1 MATHLADDS
10 DDVVVELKVD
20 EWVDMLA
27 PMKEKGEAVY
37 LVGTTGASKEI

>member
-1 MATHLADDS
+1 MATHLADDL
-10 DDVVVELKVD
+10 DDVVVDVKED

-37 LVGTTGASKEI
+37 LVGTTAVSKEI